1 MACAWFLLSC
11 VLLLHIVGAGFA
23 YQVEN
28 GIVEGSVTFHESLPI
43 HDNPILRWTFKNAL
57 IAWLFPRGTPTC
69 VDQYAGRCT
78 LYENGT
84 LRLNSLTFADDGN
97 YTMTARY
104 LTTSLTKEST
114 YGLRIY
120 TVLGSPALHCNDTS
134 NSLISGTSLSIYC
147 NASSLNVTTYTFY
160 RDGKNICSKPH
171 VTCQDSYLYFQ
182 PITESDSGNYT
193 CTIQNPVSSNTS
205 TTLHLKVAVPV
216 SDVKLASNATGL
228 VWPGIDVV
236 SLTCSARGT
245 DVTYSWSLQGA
256 PLPQNPQYY
265 LSANNTV
272 LTIRPITAN
281 DNGTFTCTASNW
293 INNETSNGVIFNLAS
308 LVSAVTL
315 TGNISGSYIWV
326 GEDSVS
332 LNCSADG
339 SNVTFFWNLNG
350 EPLPKD
356 SRYQLSQ
363 GYPLCSNLL
372 ISPVSRSDSGPFIC
386 GAYNMLSIKN
396 SSALNLN
403 LAWNP
408 EASMSCN
415 AVNISGN
422 AELGCSWPGGH
433 PAANVS
439 LIFNGVSNNG
449 QNSVTRVMSKSGN
462 FQGSNLTC
470 FGDQLGRTSQ
480 CSLIFEPRLGTK
492 NENSNVPP
500 PHTYSTI
507 IPGTEIK
514 PGMQQPHY
522 ENRAMYSNLEPST
535 GKR

>member
-11 VLLLHIVGAGFA
+11 VLLLCIAGAGFA

-28 GIVEGSVTFHESLPI
+28 GILEGSVTFYESLPI
-43 HDNPILRWTFKNAL
+43 HGNPLLRWTFKNAL
-57 IAWLFPRGTPTC
+57 IARLFPGGTPMC
-69 VDQYAGRCT
+69 VDQYVGRCT

-97 YTMTARY
+97 YTMTAQY
-104 LTTSLTKEST
+104 LITSLTKEST
-114 YGLRIY
+114 YGLRIH

-134 NSLISGTSLSIYC
+134 NSLISGTYLSIYC
-147 NASSLNVTTYTFY
+147 DAGSLNVITYTFY

-205 TTLHLKVAVPV
+205 NTLQLNVSVPV

-228 VWPGIDVV
+228 VWPELDVV
-236 SLTCSARGT
+236 SLTCSARDT

-256 PLPQNPQYY
+256 PLPQNPPYY

-293 INNETSNGVIFNLAS
+293 INNETSDGVIF
-308 LVSAVTL
+308 
-315 TGNISGSYIWV
+315 
-326 GEDSVS
+326 
-332 LNCSADG
+332 
-339 SNVTFFWNLNG
+339 
-350 EPLPKD
+350 
-356 SRYQLSQ
+356 
-363 GYPLCSNLL
+363 
-372 ISPVSRSDSGPFIC
+372 
-386 GAYNMLSIKN
+386 
-396 SSALNLN
+396 N

-422 AELGCSWPGGH
+422 VELGCSWPGGH
-433 PAANVS
+433 PAANLS
-439 LIFNGVSNNG
+439 LIFNGVSDNG
-449 QNSVTRVMSKSGN
+449 QNSVTRVMSTSHH

-480 CSLIFEPRLGTK
+480 CSLIFDPTPCPISHGLGGGEVAGIVIAVVAGITIIEVIVFFILKTTKKPHLGTK
-492 NENSNVPP
+492 NENSNAPP

-507 IPGTEIK
+507 IPGTEINSGK
-514 PGMQQPHY
+514 QQTYY
-522 ENRAMYSNLEPST
+522 ENRAIYNNLEPST
-535 GKR
+535 GK